1 MLAVRPAI
9 GYAVGCVR
17 CLTGLSVVLPG
28 QSAWSG
34 ACSNADLFPGT
45 HGRQVMPGNCA
56 PQALDIHHP
65 LTSGAVWWVTAALL
79 AIGIAVVVLHRHFRS
94 RHLRSRI
101 RYDLLPTASFD
112 PAHQAVVGFA
122 HQLGRVRPVHGW
134 VPRSAVGVRIR
145 FGTDRDDGKMVMS
158 VEGRKS
164 ITGVINKL
172 VYPQVEM
179 RRHSP
184 GPETSGHD
192 EG

>member
-1 MLAVRPAI
+1 MFAVRSAV
-9 GYAVGCVR
+9 GYAVGCV
-17 CLTGLSVVLPG
+17 TQLSGRNGFLAG
-28 QSAWSG
+28 QNTWKG
-34 ACSNADLFPGT
+34 ACSTADLFPYR

-56 PQALDIHHP
+56 PQALDLHHP

-79 AIGIAVVVLHRHFRS
+79 AIGIAVLVLHRHFRS
-94 RHLRSRI
+94 HHLRSRI
-101 RYDLLPTASFD
+101 RYDLLPTAGFD

-134 VPRSAVGVRIR
+134 VPRAAVGVRIL
-145 FGTDRDDGKMVMS
+145 FSTDRDDGKLIMS
-158 VEGRKS
+158 VEGRTS

-179 RRHSP
+179 RRNSAE
-184 GPETSGHD
+184 GETSGHG